1 VELHSSITK
10 VGFTGMS
17 SRQTVAHLLLKIA
30 NWILVLFSKESGSW
44 KIADF
49 GFTAECSSKFRDQ
62 SSKEGRGT
70 DGYRAPELR
79 NKFPRYSAMTDV
91 WSLGCVLY
99 ELAVGKQAF
108 ADDWAIGEYV
118 QSNELKLP
126 FEDLKNWSDASMT
139 TLKMII
145 QNTLAVDDF
154 MRPSAEHFLNMMCNM
169 IKREADQGHG
179 LHEVRVF
186 RGACGRNLTSEHL
199 FPQVIVGD
207 RINAATA
214 DASSFDAEADPSDDS
229 PPHDEGMDDDPMEIG
244 DGEVERS
251 KRLKLSRR
259 RIGLKRTVNINGYGI
274 EKVCH
279 TKTVVCVICGEKF
292 TRKSDLTRHDESV
305 HQDERIYSCPHCPLH
320 RAFARKDALKVCHH
334 SFSGPH
340 S

>member
-1 VELHSSITK
+1 VELHSSMTK
-10 VGFTGMS
+10 VGSTGMS

-126 FEDLKNWSDASMT
+126 FEDLKNWSDNSMT

-154 MRPSAEHFLNMMCNM
+154 MRPAAEHFSNMMCNM

-179 LHEVRVF
+179 LQEVRVF
-186 RGACGRNLTSEHL
+186 RCTCGGNLTSEHL

-207 RINAATA
+207 RINVATA

-259 RIGLKRTVNINGYGI
+259 RIGLKRTVNVNGYGI
-274 EKVCH
+274 EKVRH
-279 TKTVVCVICGEKF
+279 TKTVVCVTCGEKF